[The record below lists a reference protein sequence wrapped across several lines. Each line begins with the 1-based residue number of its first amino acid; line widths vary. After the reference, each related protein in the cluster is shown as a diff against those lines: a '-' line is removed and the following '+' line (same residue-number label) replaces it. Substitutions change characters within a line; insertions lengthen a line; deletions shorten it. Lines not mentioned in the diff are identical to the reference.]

1 MKRMK
6 KLLAVL
12 LTAACLASLLVVPPA
27 AAASTISTFSDVSD
41 PTVGTAVEVL
51 RTMGVVDG
59 VPGGGYNPSGTLTR
73 AEFCKLLVLTMNRG
87 DDVDAYATK
96 TIFPDVASTYWAR
109 GYINLAASID
119 VGGSTDSEGNPT
131 GGSRLIMGVGDGTFA
146 PNRTITYAEA
156 VTILLRVLGYTSAA
170 NTNWPSGA
178 ISTANS
184 SGLADNLTGLSASSS
199 ISRGQAAI
207 LFYNMLLTPTYNS
220 TSIYAASLGSVVEN
234 TLLLSC
240 NTEADDGSEGAI
252 AINGSGSVRKI
263 KAAANNPASF
273 FQGRYGTAVLNKDGL
288 FLTFLP
294 ERNATSRTITTS
306 KATAGTTNVITAA
319 DGSRITVSPSTT
331 VWYNGTQKTYS
342 EIYGSLNRA
351 GVTVTIYY
359 TAAGAIDYL
368 YVGGITASTSGNAMV
383 AKDPISGNPF
393 ATLTGGASGYTIL
406 KNGVRASVSDIRQY
420 DVGVF
425 DASANTLYVTDFR
438 LTGVYQS
445 ASPNTAAPAKI
456 TMFNT
461 EFEVLE
467 SAIDDLNDFKVGS
480 SITLLLTADGKV
492 AGAVNTSQA
501 RSTAVGVVTADSSG
515 SSVKVDLLGAP
526 TGLLQVSGTISGKAE
541 DYRGSLVNVTAGSG
555 NTIYLSKLISN
566 GTTSSLNVANKTI
579 GTAALAENISI
590 YERVGDSAITA
601 ITLADLTVDT
611 VDASK
616 IVYLRRNYAGKVDL
630 LVLDDVT
637 GDCYTYGIA
646 STDTKTSP
654 GLGDSD
660 MSYSNMLTTVTNRD
674 GSLTTIGSTNFRDGQ
689 FIGLAASLASL
700 DGSPRIAGS
709 VELKSV
715 KNVSLSNFN
724 TQTNIFFSGSLE
736 LPIAANVQCYNA
748 QTKTWFNSLD
758 ECLSYSNNLTVYYD
772 RNPNEGGKVR
782 VVVAN

>member
-1 MKRMK
+1 MKRIK

-12 LTAACLASLLVVPPA
+12 LTAACLTSLLTVPPVS
-27 AAASTISTFSDVSD
+27 AASAISTFSDVSD
-41 PTVGTAVEVL
+41 PMVGTAVESL

-109 GYINLAASID
+109 GYINLPASID
-119 VGGSTDSEGNPT
+119 VGGATDQEGTTT
-131 GGSRLIMGVGDGTFA
+131 GTSRLIMGVGDGTFA

-156 VTILLRVLGYTSAA
+156 ATILLRVLGYTSAA

-178 ISTANS
+178 LSTAKS
-184 SGLADNLTGLSASSS
+184 AGLADNLTGLSASSS
-199 ISRGQAAI
+199 LTRGQAAI
-207 LFYNMLLTPTYNS
+207 LFYNMLLTPTYGS

-234 TLLLSC
+234 ALLLSC
-240 NTEADDGSEGAI
+240 NVKAEDGSEGAVQ
-252 AINGSGSVRKI
+252 INGPDSILKVKS
-263 KAAANNPASF
+263 AANNPASF

-294 ERNATSRTITTS
+294 EKNAASKTITTS
-306 KATAGTTNVITAA
+306 KAVAGATNVITAA
-319 DGSRITVSPSTT
+319 DGTKINLSSSTT
-331 VWYNGTQKTYS
+331 VWYGGEKKTYS
-342 EIYGSLNRA
+342 EVYGSLNRS

-368 YVGGITASTSGNAMV
+368 YVGGIADSTSGNAMV

-406 KNGVRASVSDIRQY
+406 KNGVKASLSDIRQY

-445 ASPNTAAPAKI
+445 ASPNTAAPAQI
-456 TMFNT
+456 TMFNK

-467 SAIDDLNDFKVGS
+467 SAIDDLNDFKIGS
-480 SITLLLTADGKV
+480 SMTLLLTADGKV

-515 SSVKVDLLGAP
+515 SSVTVDLLGAP
-526 TGLLQVSGTISGKAE
+526 TGLLQVSGTISGQAE
-541 DYRGSLVNVTAGSG
+541 DYRGSLVSVTAGSG
-555 NTIYLSKLISN
+555 QTVYLSKLISN
-566 GTTSSLNVANKTI
+566 GTSSALNVANKTL
-579 GTAALAENISI
+579 GSASLAENISI
-590 YERVGDSAITA
+590 YERVGNSAISA

-611 VDASK
+611 VAASK
-616 IVYLRRNYAGKVDL
+616 IVYLRKNYAGKVDL
-630 LVLDDVT
+630 LVLNDVT

-646 STDTKTSP
+646 TMGTKEGSGTIP
-654 GLGDSD
+654 
-660 MSYSNMLTTVTNRD
+660 YSNTTTTVTNSD
-674 GSLTTIGSTNFRDGQ
+674 KDSLTTIGGSNFKDGQ
-689 FIGLAASLASL
+689 FIGLAASLDTL
-700 DGSPRIAGS
+700 DGYPKIAGS
-709 VELKSV
+709 LELKSV
-715 KNVSLSNFN
+715 KNVSLTNFN
-724 TQTNIFFSGSLE
+724 TQTNVFFSGSLE
-736 LPIAANVQCYNA
+736 LPISDNVQCYNA
-748 QTKTWFNSLD
+748 ETKTWFSSLA
-758 ECLSYSNNLTVYYD
+758 ECLSYSNDLTVYYD